1 MRRGGGCFIF
11 PEMRKATATGW
22 TRRGFVEASLLGAAG
37 LGAFAKLPAV
47 SAAEARVDSE
57 MVRFRPEIE
66 PLVRLL
72 EDTPRERLLEEVG
85 SRIRAGTTHRE
96 IVTALLLAGIR
107 NIQPRPVGFK
117 FHAVLVVNSAHLAS
131 LNSPA
136 SDRWLPVFWA
146 LDQFK
151 SSQSRDIA
159 EGDWTMEAVRR
170 GSVPAGDRAAAEFSA
185 GMDAWDLGRADSAA
199 AGLAQ
204 GGGARET
211 FDLLC
216 RYGARDYRDIGHKAI
231 YVANSFRLLE
241 TIGWQHAEPVLRS
254 LAYALLAHGGTNP
267 AGRDALADRPGRRNL
282 ERLKE
287 LRATWNGGENR
298 PEAVAEMLAVLRAG
312 NWEDSAAKVVS
323 LINAGSGPQPVWDA
337 MFQSAAELLM
347 RRPGIVALHAC
358 TTTNA
363 LHHAFHKASDDA
375 TRRFLMLQN
384 ASFLPLF
391 RDDAEAGEGIR
402 IDSFESLGGNLKGD
416 EAVAEIFST
425 LPDDRLLAA
434 RRSLA
439 YLDAGG
445 SPQAFTD
452 AAQRLIYLKGTDSH
466 DYKFSTAIF
475 EDYRSISPAFRNRFL
490 AASVYWLKGSGEPE
504 SPLVARSRAAL

>member
-1 MRRGGGCFIF
+1 M
-11 PEMRKATATGW
+11 KTDW
-22 TRRGFVEASLLGAAG
+22 TRRDFLATTTQSALLGAGG
-37 LGAFAKLPAV
+37 LGFLSRLPGV
-47 SAAEARVDSE
+47 SAAEATLDPA

-72 EDTPRERLLEEVG
+72 EDTSRERLLEEVG
-85 SRIRAGTTHRE
+85 ARIRAGTTHRE
-96 IVTALLLAGIR
+96 MITALLLAGIR

-131 LNSPA
+131 LNSPD

-151 SSQSRDIA
+151 SSQARDVQ
-159 EGDWTMEAVRR
+159 EGDWTMESVLESAVP
-170 GSVPAGDRAAAEFSA
+170 SADRAAAEFSM
-185 GMDAWDLGRADSAA
+185 GMDAWDTGRADTAA
-199 AGLAQ
+199 ASLAR
-204 GGGARET
+204 GGGSQES
-211 FDLLC
+211 FDLFC

-231 YVANSFRLLE
+231 YVANSWRLLQ

-267 AGRDALADRPGRRNL
+267 AGRDALADRPGRKNQ

-298 PEAVAEMLAVLRAG
+298 PETVAEMLAVLRAG
-312 NWEDSAAKVVS
+312 TWDDSAAKAVA
-323 LINAGSGPQPVWDA
+323 LINAGSSPQPLWDA
-337 MFQSAAELLM
+337 MFQAAAEFLM
-347 RRPGIVALHAC
+347 RRPGIIALHAC

-363 LHHAFHKASDDA
+363 LHHAFRHAADDA

-391 RDDAEAGEGIR
+391 RDDAGAGEGIG
-402 IDSFESLGGNLKGD
+402 IDTFEPLAGKTGGG
-416 EAVAEIFST
+416 EALDEIFAGLAS
-425 LPDDRLLAA
+425 DRLLAA
-434 RRSLA
+434 RRTLA

-445 SPQAFTD
+445 PPKAFTD

-466 DYKFSTAIF
+466 DYKFSSAII
-475 EDYRSISPAFRNRFL
+475 EDYQALSPAFRNRFL
-490 AASVYWLKGSGEPE
+490 AASVHWLKGSSEPE